1 MSLTQIV
8 ATGCAIEP
16 KTRPTAP
23 SLATLERGLDSVI
36 MTDPD
41 PSVNH
46 RPPPFAPGHGDVFMS
61 PVGDVTSPHEGPSVS
76 PTSATDPSTDLG
88 SNAQS
93 QCDATGGFDEGTTLF
108 IFIEDLICTGE

>member
-23 SLATLERGLDSVI
+23 SLATLERGLDSVV

-61 PVGDVTSPHEGPSVS
+61 PGGDTTSPHEGPSIS
-76 PTSATDPSTDLG
+76 PTPATDPTTDPAMDPATDLAA
-88 SNAQS
+88 NAQS
-93 QCDATGGFDEGTTLF
+93 QCDATGTRD
-108 IFIEDLICTGE
+108 